1 MNSKRERSGYSPTH
15 MFGGA
20 TSPNSRLNKFGANSA
35 MYYNSNL
42 KKSAA
47 GVGIPTSMDRIRRKT
62 EPTGTEPIS
71 IPSRNGSPYNTGSPR
86 GGSPRGGSPSGGAYY
101 AGAKFSEPPS
111 PASLPKPP
119 SHWMMSECRQEYSM
133 SQGDGG
139 DQYREISNQL
149 KLLLNIR
156 A

>member
-1 MNSKRERSGYSPTH
+1 MNNKRERSGFSPTNI
-15 MFGGA
+15 FGA
-20 TSPNSRLNKFGANSA
+20 SPTGRMNKFGTGAA
-35 MYYNSNL
+35 TYYNSNV

-47 GVGIPTSMDRIRRKT
+47 GVGIPISTDRIRRKT

-71 IPSRNGSPYNTGSPR
+71 IPSRNGSPYYNNVSPR

-119 SHWMMSECRQEYSM
+119 SHWMMGECCQEYM
-133 SQGDGG
+133 NQGDGG